1 MNLKADFKLLA
12 YIMLFI
18 DAILLIPT
26 GMAAYYGETESL
38 NAFIQ
43 TEVMILIFC
52 LLIILFTRKV
62 KILDISTKDSYI
74 FVTLTWVIATAF
86 GCLPLYF
93 TGTTT
98 SYAESFFEIM
108 SGFTTTGATAI
119 PVVEDHP
126 MSILFWRNLTNWLGG
141 MGIVVLFVAVL
152 PVFGVK
158 GTALV
163 GAESV
168 GPTKDKLTPQIR
180 GTAMSLWLIYLG
192 ISAVQVLLLYLGGLD
207 LFDSLTVMF
216 GTMGAAGFTPTN
228 QSIETFHSAY
238 VEWICIIFMFIA
250 GGNFALYFKLLQKK
264 LGRVFRDGEYRLYFM
279 IVFISG
285 MLAAMNLFANGVFGL
300 HDSIRHAFFQIVSII
315 TTTGFYSTNYNL
327 WPMFPQMLMFL
338 MMFIG
343 GCAGSTGGGIKVIRV
358 RVLFKMGTN
367 AMIKRNHPYAI
378 TNVRIGD
385 DTYNTDTCLSIAGFV
400 CFYMITALIGTVVI
414 SLSNMDFVTCLTSV
428 MQAIGNIG
436 IAIGGMGVT
445 TSFHDFAPPFQWVLS
460 ILMLVGRLEL
470 FTVFSLF
477 TKKFWTK

>member
-1 MNLKADFKLLA
+1 MNLKADLKLLS

-18 DAILLIPT
+18 GLIILIPT
-26 GMAAYYGETESL
+26 GMAYYYGEYESL
-38 NAFIQ
+38 VAFFK
-43 TEVMILIFC
+43 TEGMILAFC
-52 LLIILFTRKV
+52 LIILLFTRKV
-62 KILDISTKDSYI
+62 RILDISVKDSYI
-74 FVTLTWVIATAF
+74 FVTLTWIVATAF
-86 GCLPLYF
+86 GCLPLYL

-98 SYAESFFEIM
+98 SYSESFFEIM

-126 MSILFWRNLTNWLGG
+126 YSILFWRNLTNWLGG

-180 GTAMSLWLIYLG
+180 GTAMSLWLIYIG
-192 ISAVQVLLLYLGGLD
+192 ISAIQVILLKLGGLS

-228 QSIETFHSAY
+228 QSIASFNSAY

-250 GGNFALYFKLLQKK
+250 GGNFALYFKLIQRKFS
-264 LGRVFRDGEYRLYFM
+264 RVFHDGEYRLYFA
-279 IVFISG
+279 IVAISSL
-285 MLAAMNLFANGVFGL
+285 LAGLNLFAKGFFNL

-315 TTTGFYSTNYNL
+315 TTTGFYSTDYNL

-343 GCAGSTGGGIKVIRV
+343 GCAGSTGGGIKVIRI

-367 AMIKRNHPYAI
+367 AMIKRNHPNAL
-378 TNVRIGD
+378 TTVRIGD

-400 CFYMITALIGTVVI
+400 CFYLITVLIGTVII
-414 SLSNMDFVTCLTSV
+414 SLSDMDFVTCITSV

-436 IAIGGMGVT
+436 IAIGGMGVS
-445 TSFHDFAPPFQWVLS
+445 TSFHDFEAPFQWVLS
-460 ILMLVGRLEL
+460 ALMLVGRLEL

>member
-18 DAILLIPT
+18 GGILLIPT
-26 GMAAYYGETESL
+26 AMALYMNETESL
-38 NAFIQ
+38 MAFLK
-43 TEVMILIFC
+43 TETLILLFC
-52 LLIILFTRKV
+52 LVILVFTRKV
-62 KILDISTKDSYI
+62 KILDISVKDSYI
-74 FVTLTWVIATAF
+74 FVTLTWIVATIF

-119 PVVEDHP
+119 PIVEDHP

-180 GTAMSLWLIYLG
+180 GTAMSLWLIYVG
-192 ISAVQVLLLYLGGLD
+192 ISAVQVILLLLGGLD
-207 LFDSLTVMF
+207 LFNALTVMF

-228 QSIETFHSAY
+228 QSIASYNSAY

-250 GGNFALYFKLLQKK
+250 GGNFALYFKLIQKK
-264 LGRVFRDGEYRLYFM
+264 FKRVFKDGELRLYFL
-279 IVFISG
+279 IVSIAS
-285 MLAAMNLFANGVFGL
+285 LSSAACLFAKGLFNL
-300 HDSIRHAFFQIVSII
+300 HDSIRHSFFQIVSII
-315 TTTGFYSTNYNL
+315 TTTGFYSTDYNL
-327 WPMFPQMLMFL
+327 WPMFSQMLMFL
-338 MMFIG
+338 MMFVG

-358 RVLFKMGTN
+358 RVMFKMGEN
-367 AMIKRNHPYAI
+367 AMIKRNHPNAI

-400 CFYMITALIGTVVI
+400 CFYLVTALFGTVLL
-414 SLSNMDFVTCLTSV
+414 SLSDMDFVTCLTSV

-445 TSFHDFAPPFQWVLS
+445 RSFHEFSDPFLWLLS

>member
-1 MNLKADFKLLA
+1 MNLRADFKLLS

-18 DAILLIPT
+18 GGILLIPT
-26 GMAAYYGETESL
+26 VMALYMGETESL
-38 NAFIQ
+38 IAFVE
-43 TEVMILIFC
+43 TEILILIFC
-52 LLIILFTRKV
+52 LLILIFTRKV
-62 KILDISTKDSYI
+62 KILDISVKDSYI
-74 FVTLTWVIATAF
+74 FVTLTWVVATLF

-108 SGFTTTGATAI
+108 SGFTTTGASALSI
-119 PVVEDHP
+119 VEDHP
-126 MSILFWRNLTNWLGG
+126 RSILFWRNLTNWLGG

-192 ISAVQVLLLYLGGLD
+192 ISAIQVILLLLGGLS

-228 QSIETFHSAY
+228 NSIQTYHSAY
-238 VEWICIIFMFIA
+238 VEWICIIFMFLA

-264 LGRVFRDGEYRLYFM
+264 FSRVFRDGELRLYFS
-279 IVFISG
+279 IVAISSL
-285 MLAAMNLFANGVFGL
+285 LAGLNLFFKGFYNF
-300 HDSIRHAFFQIVSII
+300 HDSIRHAFFQIISII
-315 TTTGFYSTNYNL
+315 TTTGFYSTNYNI

-343 GCAGSTGGGIKVIRV
+343 GCAGSTGGGIKVIRI

-367 AMIKRNHPYAI
+367 AMIKRNHPAAI

-400 CFYMITALIGTVVI
+400 CFYLITALIGTVII
-414 SLSNMDFVTCLTSV
+414 SLSDMDFVTCLTSV

>member
-1 MNLKADFKLLA
+1 MNIASVFRFLA
-12 YIMLFI
+12 YIMLFV
-18 DAILLIPT
+18 ALILLVPV
-26 GMAAYYGETESL
+26 ALAVYYDEPESL
-38 NAFIQ
+38 EAFLLTMAI
-43 TEVMILIFC
+43 MLAFSIFC
-52 LLIILFTRKV
+52 IILTRKQ
-62 KILDISTKDSYI
+62 KELRIGARESMLI
-74 FVTLTWVIATAF
+74 VTLTWVIMTAF
-86 GCLPLYF
+86 GALPIYF
-93 TGTTT
+93 TDSMR
-98 SYAESFFEIM
+98 SYAACYFEIM
-108 SGFTTTGATAI
+108 SGFTTTGATAMPDI
-119 PVVEDHP
+119 EIQD
-126 MSILFWRNLTNWLGG
+126 MSLLFWRNLTNWLGG

-180 GTAMSLWLIYLG
+180 GTAMSLWSIYIG
-192 ISAVQVLLLYLGGLD
+192 ISAIQVILLLLGGLS

-228 QSIETFHSAY
+228 QSIASFHSAY

-264 LGRVFRDGEYRLYFM
+264 FGRVFHDGEYRLYFS
-279 IVFISG
+279 IVAISSL
-285 MLAAMNLFANGVFGL
+285 LAGLNLFANGLFNL

-315 TTTGFYSTNYNL
+315 TTTGFYSTDYNL

-343 GCAGSTGGGIKVIRV
+343 GCAGSTGGGIKVIRI

-367 AMIKRNHPYAI
+367 AMIKRNHPNAI
-378 TNVRIGD
+378 TTVRIGD

-400 CFYMITALIGTVVI
+400 CFYLITALIGTVLI

-445 TSFHDFAPPFQWVLS
+445 TSFHDFSAPFQWILS
-460 ILMLVGRLEL
+460 ALMLVGRLEL

>member
-1 MNLKADFKLLA
+1 MLKRVLVANRGEIAVRIIRACMEMGIETVAVYSEADKDALHTVLA
-12 YIMLFI
+12 DKAVCIG
-18 DAILLIPT
+18 APP
-26 GMAAYYGETESL
+26 A
-38 NAFIQ
+38 
-43 TEVMILIFC
+43 
-52 LLIILFTRKV
+52 
-62 KILDISTKDSYI
+62 KDSYL
-74 FVTLTWVIATAF
+74 FVTLTWIVATAF

-98 SYAESFFEIM
+98 TYAESFFEIM

-126 MSILFWRNLTNWLGG
+126 YSILFWRNLTNWLGG

-180 GTAMSLWLIYLG
+180 GTAMSLWSIYIG
-192 ISAVQVLLLYLGGLD
+192 ISAIQVILLLLGGLS

-228 QSIETFHSAY
+228 QSIASFQSAY

-264 LGRVFRDGEYRLYFM
+264 FGRVFHDGEYRLYFS
-279 IVFISG
+279 IVAISSL
-285 MLAAMNLFANGVFGL
+285 LAGLNLFANGLFNL

-315 TTTGFYSTNYNL
+315 TTTGFYSTDYNL

-343 GCAGSTGGGIKVIRV
+343 GCAGSTGGGIKVIRI

-367 AMIKRNHPYAI
+367 AMIKRNHPNAI
-378 TNVRIGD
+378 TTVRIGD

-400 CFYMITALIGTVVI
+400 CFYLITALIGTVLI

-445 TSFHDFAPPFQWVLS
+445 TSFHDFSAPFQWILS
-460 ILMLVGRLEL
+460 ALMLVGRLEL